1 MNNDID
7 SKILSGKTIKNM
19 KMTMTRK
26 RASRGVVK
34 GLHLLICSP
43 LHHPTA
49 AKHSSCHRN
58 RDGEVNAGVDDFD
71 HSGDDFDDGNNDGYN
86 IKGVLKKVAKIKYSH
101 GHDLEAL
108 DPA

>member
-1 MNNDID
+1 
-7 SKILSGKTIKNM
+7 
-19 KMTMTRK
+19 MTMTRK
-26 RASRGVVK
+26 RASRGVVR

-58 RDGEVNAGVDDFD
+58 R
-71 HSGDDFDDGNNDGYN
+71 DFDDGNNDGYN